1 MDKQLSPS
9 ATVAASRTFFSV
21 ARIEQWLQMQV
32 GRSAGV
38 PAGDVELAAPFSHYA
53 LDSVAT
59 VELTADLEDWLG
71 LRLPPTLL
79 WDYPTIAALARH
91 LHELKADTR

>member
-1 MDKQLSPS
+1 MNGSIMPS
-9 ATVAASRTFFSV
+9 VAAATTCPPRSASS
-21 ARIEQWLQMQV
+21 IEQWLSEYV
-32 GRSAGV
+32 ARSAGL
-38 PAGDVELAAPFSHYA
+38 AEQDVDVAQPFSHYA

-91 LHELKADTR
+91 LHGSQVTGR